1 MPTVQRFARI
11 FGSTKQKEDLVK
23 NWSRGAK
30 VLALT
35 AIGVMLVSLD
45 ISIVNV
51 AFGSFVAEWP
61 ENRRTLTWIFSA
73 YNIAFAAGLLTA
85 GRLADAFGRKRAF
98 LGGLMI
104 FMFGSIL
111 CAISPAA
118 IFMVVARVV
127 QAVGGA
133 ILTPASLALVLRE
146 FPIERRSAAIGI
158 WGAVGGISAASGPV
172 VGGVLVDNFGWQSV
186 FLVNVPFCLLAFV
199 IGIKLLRES
208 RDETAPNTIDYFG
221 ALLVVLGVGLLTLMI
236 VQSDEWGWVSNRSLT
251 IFAVSFFLLGVFAWR
266 CNRVSHPVLD
276 LKLFKLPF
284 VTAAAIS
291 GFMFSMGFFS
301 MIFVNTQWLQVVWGY
316 SPSLSGLAGSPGPLA
331 AAIVAAPA
339 GKLAN
344 RVGHGKVVGAGA
356 FIMSS
361 GILWMNIQIKPEVHY
376 WDMFFP
382 TMVFIG
388 VGVGLCISTISSS
401 ATAFLPQPRFAMGS
415 ALNNTSRQIGA
426 ALGVALVS
434 SMLVATS
441 KAEDQTSGFHA
452 AWFLMSGV
460 ILLSGL
466 AMLVLFRRPT
476 AEQLTQAT

>member
-1 MPTVQRFARI
+1 
-11 FGSTKQKEDLVK
+11 
-23 NWSRGAK
+23 

-61 ENRRTLTWIFSA
+61 DSRRTLTWIFSA
-73 YNIAFAAGLLTA
+73 YNIAYAAGLLTA

-98 LGGLMI
+98 LTGLMI
-104 FMFGSIL
+104 FMVGSIL
-111 CAISPAA
+111 CAVSPTA
-118 IFMVVARVV
+118 IFMVIARVV

-133 ILTPASLALVLRE
+133 ILTPASLALVLPE
-146 FPIERRSAAIGI
+146 FPVERRSAAIGI
-158 WGAVGGISAASGPV
+158 WGAVGGVSAASGPTI
-172 VGGVLVDNFGWQSV
+172 GGFLVDNFGWHSV
-186 FLVNVPFCLLAFV
+186 FLINVPFCVLAFA
-199 IGIKLLRES
+199 IGVKLLHES
-208 RDETAPNTIDYFG
+208 RDETAPRTVDYLG
-221 ALLVVLGVGLLTLMI
+221 ATLVVSGVGLLTLMI
-236 VQSDEWGWVSNRSLT
+236 VQSDEWGWVSDRSLS
-251 IFAVSFFLLGVFAWR
+251 ILVVALVLLTMFVWR
-266 CNRVSHPVLD
+266 CNKTNHPVLD
-276 LKLFKLPF
+276 LRLFRLPF

-291 GFMFSMGFFS
+291 GFVFTMGFFS
-301 MIFVNTQWLQVVWGY
+301 MIFVNTQWLQIVWGY

-344 RVGHGKVVGAGA
+344 RIGHGKVVGAGA
-356 FIMSS
+356 LIMAV
-361 GILWMNIQIKPEVHY
+361 GIGWMNHQIQVEAHY
-376 WDMFFP
+376 WDFYFP

-434 SMLVATS
+434 SMLVS
-441 KAEDQTSGFHA
+441 A
-452 AWFLMSGV
+452 AKTDDPTRGYHNAWTLMSAV
-460 ILLSGL
+460 ILVSGA
-466 AMLVLFRRPT
+466 AMLTLFRRPT
-476 AEQLTQAT
+476 AEQLAAAS

>member
-1 MPTVQRFARI
+1 M
-11 FGSTKQKEDLVK
+11 K

-61 ENRRTLTWIFSA
+61 DSRRTLTWIFSA
-73 YNIAFAAGLLTA
+73 YNIAYAAGLLTA

-98 LGGLMI
+98 LTGLMI
-104 FMFGSIL
+104 FMVGSIL
-111 CAISPAA
+111 CAVSPTA
-118 IFMVVARVV
+118 IFMVIARVV

-133 ILTPASLALVLRE
+133 ILTPASLALVLPE
-146 FPIERRSAAIGI
+146 FPVERRSAAIGI
-158 WGAVGGISAASGPV
+158 WGAVGGVSAASGPTI
-172 VGGVLVDNFGWQSV
+172 GGFLVDNFGWHSV
-186 FLVNVPFCLLAFV
+186 FLINVPFCVLAFA
-199 IGIKLLRES
+199 IGVKLLHES
-208 RDETAPNTIDYFG
+208 RDETAPRTVDYLG
-221 ALLVVLGVGLLTLMI
+221 ATLVVSGVGLLTLMI
-236 VQSDEWGWVSNRSLT
+236 VQSDEWGWVSNRSLS
-251 IFAVSFFLLGVFAWR
+251 IWVVALVLLTMFVWR
-266 CNRVSHPVLD
+266 CNKTNHPVLD
-276 LKLFKLPF
+276 LRLFRLPF

-291 GFMFSMGFFS
+291 GFVFTMGFFS
-301 MIFVNTQWLQVVWGY
+301 MIFVNTQWLQIVWGY

-344 RVGHGKVVGAGA
+344 RIGHGKVVGAGA
-356 FIMSS
+356 LIMAV
-361 GILWMNIQIKPEVHY
+361 GIGWMNHQIQVEAHY
-376 WDMFFP
+376 WDFYFP

-434 SMLVATS
+434 SMLVS
-441 KAEDQTSGFHA
+441 A
-452 AWFLMSGV
+452 AKTDDPTRGYHNAWTLMSAV
-460 ILLSGL
+460 ILVSGV
-466 AMLVLFRRPT
+466 AMLTLFRRPT
-476 AEQLTQAT
+476 AEQLAAAS